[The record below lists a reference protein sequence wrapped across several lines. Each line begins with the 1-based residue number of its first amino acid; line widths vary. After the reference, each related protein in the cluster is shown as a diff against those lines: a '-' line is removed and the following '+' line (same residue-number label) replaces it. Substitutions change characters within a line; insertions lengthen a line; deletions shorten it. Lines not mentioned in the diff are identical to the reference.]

1 MSGPNIRIALFES
14 GSFEET
20 DEHEALNAVKAS
32 GMLASSDI
40 QEARE
45 QKNKHQIKVW
55 TTKTQKFGV
64 RCRVLGGS
72 TAGWAGKVAPFDAID
87 FEPRSWVSN
96 SGWPIDQS
104 ERFSKKR

>member
-20 DEHEALNAVKAS
+20 DEHEALNAVEAS

-40 QEARE
+40 QEARK
-45 QKNKHQIKVW
+45 QQNKNQCKVW

-64 RCRVLGGS
+64 RCRVLSGS
-72 TAGWAGKVAPFDAID
+72 TAGWAGKVAPLRRD
-87 FEPRSWVSN
+87 
-96 SGWPIDQS
+96 
-104 ERFSKKR
+104 